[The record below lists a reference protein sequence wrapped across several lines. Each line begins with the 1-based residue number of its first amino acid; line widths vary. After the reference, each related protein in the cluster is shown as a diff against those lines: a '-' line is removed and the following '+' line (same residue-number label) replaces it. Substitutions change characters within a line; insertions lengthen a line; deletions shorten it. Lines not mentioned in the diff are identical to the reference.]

1 MSTGVQ
7 RISEIWQNIRQK
19 IDKVWYRLQQRFKM
33 LIIAKKTFKDLTTTK
48 KTLGILIV
56 ELIVPLILGL
66 ALTQTLPDD
75 FSSRS
80 VSAQTGAITTY
91 FVIIS
96 FIWIAGIPLALYASS
111 IGAGFIAKEQTEGTI
126 LILISKPI
134 RRWEI
139 LIGKFLG
146 FFINILII
154 QTISVYVS
162 AWFLVLITTNNIS
175 VFTSMLPIINAVIL
189 YSIIVSLMFGSIAAA
204 LSSMTKSTG
213 KIVMIMAA
221 LTMATYFGF
230 FLIRALIGDYYED
243 YQIYHIDI
251 GYHLAN
257 FYIMLLKA
265 LGIKISPQI
274 AIILGVIGGT
284 YKTEDVFTAFD
295 DDQKLFKTPE
305 LAGYYPLYLSA
316 ILWIVVALA
325 LIFFGIKRLQKQDI
339 V

>member
-1 MSTGVQ
+1 
-7 RISEIWQNIRQK
+7 
-19 IDKVWYRLQQRFKM
+19 
-33 LIIAKKTFKDLTTTK
+33 
-48 KTLGILIV
+48 
-56 ELIVPLILGL
+56 
-66 ALTQTLPDD
+66 
-75 FSSRS
+75 
-80 VSAQTGAITTY
+80 SAQTGAITTY
-91 FVIIS
+91 FVILS

-139 LIGKFLG
+139 LTGKFLG

-175 VFTSMLPIINAVIL
+175 VFMSMLGIINAVIL
-189 YSIIVSLMFGSIAAA
+189 YSLIVALMFGAIAAA
-204 LSSMTKSTG
+204 LSSMINSTG

-243 YQIYHIDI
+243 YQIYHFDI

-257 FYIMLLKA
+257 FYIMILQA
-265 LGIKISPQI
+265 LNVEISPQI
-274 AIILGVIGGT
+274 AMIIGVIGGT
-284 YKTEDVFTAFD
+284 YKMGDVFTAFD
-295 DDQKLFKTPE
+295 DDQQLFKTPE

-316 ILWIVVALA
+316 ILWILVAVA
-325 LIFFGIKRLQKQDI
+325 LIFFGITRLQKRDI
-339 V
+339 T